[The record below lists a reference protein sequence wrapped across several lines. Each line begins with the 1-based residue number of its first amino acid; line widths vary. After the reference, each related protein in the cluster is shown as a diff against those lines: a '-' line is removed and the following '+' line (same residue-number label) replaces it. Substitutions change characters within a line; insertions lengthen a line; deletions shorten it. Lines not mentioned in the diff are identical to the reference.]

1 MMRVGSSPEAIK
13 RFEIEPVLGSA
24 LPEVARFLQSW
35 DTRRDQGSAI
45 ERPLREDSPSPEA
58 RLRWL
63 QWLLVAN
70 PLATAASQHGLCI
83 RDASGVIAGLLL
95 SFPGAFLAGD
105 RRIRGLG
112 SGSFFVDPRAQT
124 LGFYLFKRYL
134 TAPGYG
140 FFFSTTCNANSG
152 ALWKALGARAV
163 PDSDTEYILPL
174 KLDVMLPAFLA
185 RRNPSPFGLETARV
199 FGRCANRVL
208 QLFARGS
215 GQLVIEPCRDWEKL
229 AELSRRH
236 RPANWITTDR
246 SAAFLQG
253 RYGQNPP
260 NHPFDVWLFR
270 DKRGNEGWFSLGTI
284 VRGVQGQIRGGVLLD
299 VIWPRERMSFS
310 DILPAVVRLVAS
322 EADAI
327 VLPPRPGLD
336 YGECSR
342 WIIPR
347 TLDAP
352 RVFALTR
359 KGAAPLTVSSLDLVA
374 TDGEGP
380 F

>member
-1 MMRVGSSPEAIK
+1 MMRVDSSPEAIK

-35 DTRRDQGSAI
+35 DQGSAV
-45 ERPLREDSPSPEA
+45 ERPVRADSPTTDA

-63 QWLLVAN
+63 QWLLVEN
-70 PLATAASQHGLCI
+70 PLTTAASQHGLCI

-95 SFPGAFLAGD
+95 SFPGVFLAGD

-112 SGSFFVDPRAQT
+112 SGSFFVDPRART

-152 ALWKALGARAV
+152 PLWRTLGAGAV
-163 PDSDTEYILPL
+163 PQSDTEYILPL
-174 KLDVMLPAFLA
+174 KLDVMLSAFVA
-185 RRNPSPFGLETARV
+185 RRNSSPLGLGTARV
-199 FGRCANRVL
+199 LGRCANPVL

-215 GQLVIEPCRDWEKL
+215 RQLTTEPCRDWEKL

-236 RPANWITTDR
+236 RPANLITTDR
-246 SAAFLQG
+246 SAVFLRW
-253 RYGQNPP
+253 RYGQHPP
-260 NHPFDVWLFR
+260 NHPFDVWSFR
-270 DKRGNEGWFSLGTI
+270 DKRGNEGWFALGTI
-284 VRGVQGQIRGGVLLD
+284 VRGVQGQIRGCVLLD
-299 VIWPRERMSFS
+299 AVWPRERMSFR
-310 DILPAVVRLVAS
+310 DILSAIVRLVAS

-342 WIIPR
+342 WIILR

-359 KGAAPLTVSSLDLVA
+359 KGAAPVTVSSLDLVA
-374 TDGEGP
+374 ADGEGP